1 MSPET
6 NQGWFMGA
14 DMPHEKLMDKKG
26 LEFKTLSKPIQDEIR
41 KFDIAYSRALSDGD
55 ISNEEYNSL
64 LDMSQSI
71 VELIEADQK
80 KDQDSEKDQDQSDDD
95 NTGTGIV
102 IGLFAGILGAFGLSK
117 LLNQ

>member
-1 MSPET
+1 MSQET

-14 DMPHEKLMDKKG
+14 DMPHERLMDKKG
-26 LEFKTLSKPIQDEIR
+26 LEFKTLSKTIQDEIR
-41 KFDIAYSRALSDGD
+41 KFDIEYSRALSDGD

-64 LDMSQSI
+64 LDKSQSI
-71 VELIEADQK
+71 AELIEADQK
-80 KDQDSEKDQDQSDDD
+80 KENDSNQNQNQSNDD

-102 IGLFAGILGAFGLSK
+102 IGLVAGILGAFGLSK